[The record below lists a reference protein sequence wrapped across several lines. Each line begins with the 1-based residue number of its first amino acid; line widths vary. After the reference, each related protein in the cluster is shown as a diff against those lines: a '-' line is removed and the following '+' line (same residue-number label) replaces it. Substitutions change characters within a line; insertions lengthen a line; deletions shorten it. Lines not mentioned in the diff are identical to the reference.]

1 MNKKGI
7 VVSPPFEPIYTGGI
21 RCGGDPDPLELRK
34 YLLYWDEIDY
44 PTNTLIRVSSYD
56 IDYLESTGFLKR
68 THVRFEGAIS
78 SGRGEFFIAAQEAAL
93 RKNQQEEPG
102 CWTMAQLSNVPYYTQ
117 QALGT
122 GVEFELYD
130 MLPVPDQGT
139 PLAEILE
146 FKSKRNDELTAFRCS
161 LDEINEEII
170 SSKDIPRAKNSRLA
184 RLEMS
189 LKDIDKTINETG
201 IKRVTTNLKH
211 VIHSDFSGIVGAGLG
226 AAGIASLIQMSP
238 LIAGVAGAGLVVGV
252 KSVVMPSSQC
262 PSDFNYIKSIR
273 KNFR

>member
-146 FKSKRNDELTAFRCS
+146 FKCKRNDELTAFRCY

>member
-44 PTNTLIRVSSYD
+44 PTNTLVRVSSYD

-78 SGRGEFFIAAQEAAL
+78 TGRGEFFIAAQEAAL

-146 FKSKRNDELTAFRCS
+146 FKSKRNDELTAFRCY